1 MITSET
7 YSKFIHPHDRMVRV
21 LFGDAGAATLI
32 GRAGGIGRIG
42 NFVVGTDGRGADNL
56 IVPSG
61 GLRIPRLKATAQ
73 DVSDDLG
80 CTRSRDNLFM
90 DGPAIFSF
98 AITAVPRALTALL
111 EKSGLSHA
119 DIDWYVYHQANK
131 YMLEHLA
138 RRSNI
143 PDRKMVVELETVGNT
158 VSATIPIAIQRW
170 VEKGKIQAG
179 HRLAAVGFGVG
190 YSWGA
195 CDIVWG

>member
-1 MITSET
+1 
-7 YSKFIHPHDRMVRV
+7 MVRV

-32 GRAGGIGRIG
+32 GRAGGAGRIG
-42 NFVVGTDGRGADNL
+42 SFVLGTDGAGANNL

-61 GLRIPRLKATAQ
+61 GLRVPRSQATAEN
-73 DVSDDLG
+73 VSDDSG

-98 AITAVPRALTALL
+98 AITAVPRALSALL
-111 EKSGLSHA
+111 AKSGLTQA

-131 YMLEHLA
+131 YMLDHLA
-138 RRSNI
+138 KRSRI
-143 PDRKMVVELETVGNT
+143 PDQKMVIELETVGNT

-179 HRLAAVGFGVG
+179 HRLALVGFGVG
-190 YSWGA
+190 YSWGV
-195 CDIVWG
+195 CDLIWG